1 MTFRVF
7 FCTGVCGLLPPGGR
21 FGTNAAGLPCPG
33 DFFGTGAAWSSLTF
47 PVLFLRCFFGT
58 DLSGAVCLLLH
69 CSWESLWSRHRLGSL
84 IFPHYPRE
92 SLWNRLQLE
101 QSGLFRT
108 ILQAFLWNG
117 CWPRESVL
125 PHTADDGV
133 FLGLMKLAAC
143 VLCQSRWGCSQKP
156 GSLPM
161 AMPDRLR
168 AGFPQD
174 IP

>member
-7 FCTGVCGLLPPGGR
+7 FCACVCGLLPPDGR
-21 FGTNAAGLPCPG
+21 FGTNAAGLSCPG
-33 DFFGTGAAWSSLTF
+33 DFFGTGATWSSLTF
-47 PVLFLRCFFGT
+47 PALFLRCFFEQT
-58 DLSGAVCLLLH
+58 CLGQSASS
-69 CSWESLWSRHRLGSL
+69 CTAPWESLYSRHCLGSL
-84 IFPHYPRE
+84 IFSTLPPGI
-92 SLWNRLQLE
+92 SLERALAE
-101 QSGLFRT
+101 GVCS
-108 ILQAFLWNG
+108 
-117 CWPRESVL
+117 